1 MENKM
6 ADTESEKNLA
16 NSSQEDKS
24 SGGNMDVSSL
34 LKDAKLRQYEEIF
47 FDKGYDDL
55 EHIMSMTEIDINDL
69 LFDVGLDNKPG
80 HRKRFLAALNIY
92 RSKGDIAVV
101 HVSDSSLH
109 KDYNVATMHSNNVET
124 GTTTSSNSK
133 TKNDDAVK
141 DKPLSVL
148 CE

>member
-34 LKDAKLRQYEEIF
+34 LKDAKLTQYEDIF

-92 RSKGDIAVV
+92 RSKGDSCCPCERFISAQG
-101 HVSDSSLH
+101 LQC
-109 KDYNVATMHSNNVET
+109 SNY
-124 GTTTSSNSK
+124 
-133 TKNDDAVK
+133 AQ
-141 DKPLSVL
+141 
-148 CE
+148 